1 MSQLFNAEAQPEFD
15 DHREPALQTPDTG
28 VAASAEVQLAMR
40 KFWDVV
46 RSSAET
52 IVTLRQEVAQL
63 KAQKPAVIEVE
74 SPAATARIQE
84 LEGALANAEK
94 MNQLLEV
101 DVVNAKQQTAELE
114 ADVANAMRRTSELEA
129 ALEDGRTTQLRM
141 RADVTE
147 VIQTLEADLATSAQQ
162 RAQLEQELAGMSLR
176 VAELEARLDEKA
188 EQLTDATE
196 MTVKFEIIER
206 EKEELE
212 QRIERLQQRTADL
225 ENLVDEKSAR
235 NEALVEDLSLAK
247 REVAE
252 FELQLSAKDAEMQQ
266 LQRSASELLEQLQS
280 IEQELAAPAMSDS
293 GAEIQKLT
301 DELAELQRQLDRA
314 MGIVETYRAAG
325 LRHIEDPTQRNQMSL
340 FGFVDAP
347 ADALPDA
354 PEMSSAEPAV
364 AAIPAGYTLLSDEE
378 LLGMADRLDDL
389 AVRVEELLR
398 IS

>member
-1 MSQLFNAEAQPEFD
+1 MSQLFNAEVQPEFD
-15 DHREPALQTPDTG
+15 DHQESASLQPDIG

-63 KAQKPAVIEVE
+63 KAQKPAIVEIE
-74 SPAATARIQE
+74 SSAATARIQE
-84 LEGALANAEK
+84 LEGALANAQE

-101 DVVNAKQQTAELE
+101 DFADAMRRTSELE
-114 ADVANAMRRTSELEA
+114 ADVADAMRRTSELEA

-147 VIQTLEADLATSAQQ
+147 VIQTLEGDLATSAQQ

-196 MTVKFEIIER
+196 MTVKFEIVER

-212 QRIERLQQRTADL
+212 QRIERLQQRSEDL
-225 ENLVDEKSAR
+225 ENLVDEKNAR
-235 NEALVEDLSLAK
+235 NEALAEDLSSTK

-252 FELQLSAKDAEMQQ
+252 FELQISAKDAEMQQ
-266 LQRSASELLEQLQS
+266 LQRSASELLEQLQA
-280 IEQELAAPAMSDS
+280 IEQELASPGVSDS
-293 GAEIQKLT
+293 GAEVQKLT
-301 DELAELQRQLDRA
+301 DEIAELQRQLDRA
-314 MGIVETYRAAG
+314 MGIIETYRAAG
-325 LRHIEDPTQRNQMSL
+325 LRHIEDPSQRNQMSL
-340 FGFVDAP
+340 FGFVDVQ
-347 ADALPDA
+347 PDA
-354 PEMSSAEPAV
+354 SSDTTDPSGAEPAI
-364 AAIPAGYTLLSDEE
+364 AAIPAGHTLLRDEE

>member
-1 MSQLFNAEAQPEFD
+1 MSQLFSAEAQPEFD
-15 DHREPALQTPDTG
+15 DRDESAMQRPDIG
-28 VAASAEVQLAMR
+28 VTASAEVQLAMR

-63 KAQKPAVIEVE
+63 KAQKPAVVEVE
-74 SPAATARIQE
+74 SPATLARLDE
-84 LEGALANAEK
+84 LQGALADAQE
-94 MNQLLEV
+94 MNQL
-101 DVVNAKQQTAELE
+101 LE
-114 ADVANAMRRTSELEA
+114 ADVANSMRRIAELEA
-129 ALEDGRTTQLRM
+129 ALEDGRTTQLQM

-147 VIQTLEADLATSAQQ
+147 VIQTLEGDLATSAQQ

-176 VAELEARLDEKA
+176 VAELEARLDEKV

-196 MTVKFEIIER
+196 MAVKFEIIER

-212 QRIERLQQRTADL
+212 QRIERLQQRTVDL

-235 NEALVEDLSLAK
+235 NEALAEDLSATK

-252 FELQLSAKDAEMQQ
+252 FELQISAKDAEIQQ
-266 LQRSASELLEQLQS
+266 LQRSASELLEQLQA
-280 IEQELAAPAMSDS
+280 IEQEVSSSGVSDA
-293 GAEIQKLT
+293 GAQMQKLT

-325 LRHIEDPTQRNQMSL
+325 LRHIEDPSQRDQISL
-340 FGFVDAP
+340 FGFVDVQPAP
-347 ADALPDA
+347 
-354 PEMSSAEPAV
+354 SSATSKEETPESV
-364 AAIPAGYTLLSDEE
+364 VSAIPAGHTLLSDEE
-378 LLGMADRLDDL
+378 LIGMADRLDDL
-389 AVRVEELLR
+389 AARVAELLR

>member
-15 DHREPALQTPDTG
+15 DHDESALQRPDIG
-28 VAASAEVQLAMR
+28 VSASAEVQLAMR

-63 KAQKPAVIEVE
+63 KAQKPAVVEVE
-74 SPAATARIQE
+74 SPATLARLDE
-84 LEGALANAEK
+84 LQGALADAQE
-94 MNQLLEV
+94 MNQL
-101 DVVNAKQQTAELE
+101 LE
-114 ADVANAMRRTSELEA
+114 ADVANSMRRIAELEA
-129 ALEDGRTTQLRM
+129 SLEDGRTTQLQM

-147 VIQTLEADLATSAQQ
+147 VIQTLEGDLSTAAQQ

-176 VAELEARLDEKA
+176 VAELEARLDEKV

-212 QRIERLQQRTADL
+212 QRIERLQQRTIDL
-225 ENLVDEKSAR
+225 ENLVDEKNAR
-235 NEALVEDLSLAK
+235 NEALADDLSATK
-247 REVAE
+247 RDVAE
-252 FELQLSAKDAEMQQ
+252 FELQISAKDAEIQE
-266 LQRSASELLEQLQS
+266 LQRSASELLEQLQA
-280 IEQELAAPAMSDS
+280 IEQEVSAPGVTDA
-293 GAEIQKLT
+293 GVEVQKLT

-325 LRHIEDPTQRNQMSL
+325 LRHIEDPSQRDQISL
-340 FGFVDAP
+340 FGFVEAQPAASTETSDRGTRDA
-347 ADALPDA
+347 
-354 PEMSSAEPAV
+354 AV
-364 AAIPAGYTLLSDEE
+364 AAIPVGHTLLSDDE
-378 LLGMADRLDDL
+378 LIGIADRLDDL
-389 AVRVEELLR
+389 AARVEELLR